1 MSSKKRLA
9 WGINNLIYYSLKDI
23 GRIKMAKIDT
33 TKCVGCGGCID
44 ICPVIAI
51 AMIQDVVTV
60 DPEICTKCG
69 ICIKVCPVRAP
80 FED

>member
-1 MSSKKRLA
+1 MSSKKRPA
-9 WGINNLIYYSLKDI
+9 WAINNFRYYSLQDTV
-23 GRIKMAKIDT
+23 RICMAKIDT

>member
-1 MSSKKRLA
+1 
-9 WGINNLIYYSLKDI
+9 
-23 GRIKMAKIDT
+23 MAKIDT

-60 DPEICTKCG
+60 DPDICTKCG